1 MAEPARLRIEAG
13 PARLV
18 AVLRG
23 SGPLVVM
30 VPSLGRG
37 AADFDDLAGRLAA
50 AGFRAV
56 AIEPRGVGRSEG
68 PMEGLTLH
76 DYAADLA
83 ATIEALQ
90 DGPAHVIGHA
100 FGNRVVRC
108 FATDRPDLARSVT
121 LLGAGGR
128 VPPDAEAAAALGR
141 CFEPEI
147 SLDDRMAAA
156 AIAFFAPGNDPRL
169 WSDGWYPEV
178 AAAEGAASRATPPT
192 VWWDAGVAP
201 VLVVQGLQDRI
212 APPGNGRA
220 LKEAFDD
227 RVTLVEVADAGH
239 ALLPEK
245 PAAVA
250 EAVIAFLRSH

>member
-37 AADFDDLAGRLAA
+37 AADFDDLAGALAG

-56 AIEPRGVGRSEG
+56 AIEPRGAGRSEG

-90 DGPAHVIGHA
+90 DGPAHVVGHA

-121 LLGAGGR
+121 LLGAGGK

-141 CFEPEI
+141 CFEPGI
-147 SLDDRMAAA
+147 SFDDRMAAA
-156 AIAFFAPGNDPRL
+156 AIAFVAPGNDPRL

-178 AAAEGAASRATPPT
+178 ARAEGAASRATPAEG
-192 VWWDAGVAP
+192 WWDGGAAP
-201 VLVVQGLQDRI
+201 MLVVQGLQDRI
-212 APPGNGRA
+212 APPANGRA
-220 LKEAFDD
+220 LKEAFPT
-227 RVTLVEVADAGH
+227 RVTLVEVDHAGH
-239 ALLPEK
+239 ALLPEQ

-250 EAVIAFLRSH
+250 EAVVAFLRGQ